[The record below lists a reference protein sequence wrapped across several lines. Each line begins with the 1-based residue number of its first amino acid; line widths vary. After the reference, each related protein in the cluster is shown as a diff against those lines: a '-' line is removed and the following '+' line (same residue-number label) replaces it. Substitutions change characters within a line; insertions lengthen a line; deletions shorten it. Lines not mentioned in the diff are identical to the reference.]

1 MATDRI
7 TMTVPARGEYARTVR
22 LTAAQLASR
31 IGMSYDEVDDVRL
44 AAEEAFIYAC
54 DNNDESGEVRFVFE
68 VAPASLS
75 ISVGPVPCGCGPDET
90 PAIDASYAGF
100 ILNSVCDEFSVE
112 HEGGACMLHIVRHL
126 ADPSGGIGA

>member
-7 TMTVPARGEYARTVR
+7 TMSVPARGEYAKTVR

-44 AAEEAFIYAC
+44 AAEEAFVFAC
-54 DNNDESGEVRFVFE
+54 DNTDESGEVTFVFE
-68 VAPASLS
+68 VSPDSLE

-100 ILNSVCDEFSVE
+100 ILNSVCDDFSVE
-112 HEGGACMLHIVRHL
+112 HEGGACMLHIVRRS
-126 ADPSGGIGA
+126 AGASGGIGA